1 MYIIVSF
8 LFRLS
13 YLLTW
18 FDTFY
23 IDSETYPVKHRN
35 KYPTNKQ
42 IKNKLVY
49 SSSSVSNTFSFR
61 KPAT

>member
-23 IDSETYPVKHRN
+23 IDSETYPVIHMKKVSH
-35 KYPTNKQ
+35 KQ
-42 IKNKLVY
+42 
-49 SSSSVSNTFSFR
+49 TD
-61 KPAT
+61 